1 MLPGSRLGYPHAMEQ
16 FDLTGHVSV
25 VTGGNRGIGLGMA
38 RGLAKAGAQVAIWS
52 RAEDRNREAVGEIE
66 SFGGVAHAVAC
77 NVADEASV
85 ASAMEETVARSGH
98 VDSLFANAGTSG
110 IAKFPSDF
118 DLDEW
123 HRVVDVNL
131 TGVFLTT
138 RVVAD
143 HLIERGEGG
152 SIVLTGSVVARI
164 ALPLAP
170 HYTASKGAVLSYGR
184 ALANRLGRN
193 GIRVNVLSPGWI
205 ETEMTEDV
213 LSDER
218 SATYFMTRTPLRRW
232 GTAEDFEGPAVFLA
246 SPASRFMTGAEL
258 VVDGGISSA

>member
-1 MLPGSRLGYPHAMEQ
+1 MDL

-38 RGLAKAGAQVAIWS
+38 RGLAAAGAQVAIWS
-52 RAEDRNREAVGEIE
+52 RAEDRNRAAVAEIE
-66 SFGGVAHAVAC
+66 GLGGQAVAFPC

-85 ASAMEETVARSGH
+85 AETMAATLAAIGK

-110 IAKFPSDF
+110 FAKFPNDF

-123 HRVVDVNL
+123 NRVMDVNL

-138 RVVAD
+138 RAVAD
-143 HLIERGEGG
+143 HMVDRAEGG
-152 SIVLTGSVVARI
+152 SIVLTGSVVARL

-170 HYTASKGAVLSYGR
+170 HYTASKGAVLSLGR
-184 ALANRLGRN
+184 SLAGRLGRH
-193 GIRVNVLSPGWI
+193 GIRVNVLSPGWV
-205 ETEMTEDV
+205 ETEMAEGV
-213 LSDER
+213 ISDER
-218 SATYFMTRTPLRRW
+218 SAGYFMIRTPLRRW
-232 GTAEDFEGPAVFLA
+232 GAAEDFEGPAVFLA
-246 SPASRFMTGAEL
+246 SMASRFMTGAEL